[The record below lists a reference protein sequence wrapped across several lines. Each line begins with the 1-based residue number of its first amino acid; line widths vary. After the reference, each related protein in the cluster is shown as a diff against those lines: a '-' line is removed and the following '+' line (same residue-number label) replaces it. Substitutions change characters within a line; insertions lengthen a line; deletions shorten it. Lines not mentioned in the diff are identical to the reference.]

1 MTQIEQIKDWLNLCG
16 VDSIDKLTVEQ
27 CCILY
32 DNLYPQSEAVTFCYK
47 DRKNA

>member
-1 MTQIEQIKDWLNLCG
+1 MIQNEQIKDWLNLCG

-27 CCILY
+27 CSILY
-32 DNLYPQSEAVTFCYK
+32 DNLYPQSEAVTFYYK